1 MARKINEYG
10 INKIKQLEGLR
21 LVPYLDSAGVPTDG
35 YGNTH
40 DVVMGRAITKEKAEA
55 DLRRNLETAE
65 KAVDALV
72 KVPLNDYQ
80 FAALVCF
87 VFNVG
92 VGAFRG
98 STLLRLLNGGN
109 YDAVPSQL
117 MRWNKITV
125 RGKKVANRGLTNRRS
140 AEVGMWS
147 KESFAASRDRSP
159 VKPAGLTHSRTMQG
173 AAVSTVGTIGAA
185 LTDASSQ
192 VSMVSDYSTALQ
204 TIFVILTLAGVGM
217 TIYGR
222 LRIRENDGV

>member
-1 MARKINEYG
+1 MTRKTNEYG
-10 INKIKQLEGLR
+10 INQIKQLEGLR
-21 LVPYLDSAGVPTDG
+21 LTPYLDSAGVPTDG
-35 YGNTH
+35 YGNTR

-55 DLRRNLETAE
+55 DLRRNLDTAE
-65 KAVDALV
+65 RAVDALV

-92 VGAFRG
+92 VDAFRG
-98 STLLRLLNGGN
+98 STLLRLLNSGK

-117 MRWNKITV
+117 MRWNKTTV
-125 RGKKVANRGLTNRRS
+125 RGKKVANRGLTNRRAS
-140 AEVGMWS
+140 EVGMWS
-147 KESFAASRDRSP
+147 KGSFATSRDTSP
-159 VKPAGLTHSRTMQG
+159 VKPVGLTRSRTMQG
-173 AAVSTVGTIGAA
+173 AAVSTVGTVGAA

-192 VSMVSDYSTALQ
+192 VSVVSYYSTALQ
-204 TIFVILTLAGVGM
+204 TLFVILTLAGVGM

>member
-1 MARKINEYG
+1 MARKTNEYG
-10 INKIKQLEGLR
+10 INQIKQLEGLR
-21 LVPYLDSAGVPTDG
+21 LTPYLDSAGVPTDG

-40 DVVMGRAITKEKAEA
+40 GVVMGHTITKEKAEA

-65 KAVDALV
+65 RAVDTLV

-92 VGAFRG
+92 VGAFRS
-98 STLLRLLNGGN
+98 STLLRQLNKGN

-117 MRWNKITV
+117 MRWNKVTV
-125 RGKKVANRGLTNRRS
+125 RGKKVANRGLTNRRA

-147 KESFAASRDRSP
+147 KGGFAASRYRSP
-159 VKPAGLTHSRTMQG
+159 VKPANLTKSRTMQG

-204 TIFVILTLAGVGM
+204 IIFVILTLAGVGL